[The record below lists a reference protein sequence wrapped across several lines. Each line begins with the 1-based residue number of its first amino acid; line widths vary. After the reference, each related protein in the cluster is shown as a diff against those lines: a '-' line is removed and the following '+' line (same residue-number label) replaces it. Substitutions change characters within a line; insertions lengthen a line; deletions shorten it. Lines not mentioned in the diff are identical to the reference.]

1 MDPFGFS
8 NVDAR
13 NTDHEPNIYQS
24 SVEEVAQKEAGKSLN
39 GAQTQ
44 SLLTVMEQ
52 YSAGSLTLG
61 QAINIIATAIGVSK
75 EEAKA
80 IIEGAA

>member
-1 MDPFGFS
+1 MS
-8 NVDAR
+8 IKEA
-13 NTDHEPNIYQS
+13 
-24 SVEEVAQKEAGKSLN
+24 AQKEAGKSLN

-44 SLLTVMEQ
+44 SLLAVMEQ
-52 YSAGSLTLG
+52 YAAGSLTLG
-61 QAINIIATAIGVSK
+61 QAVNIIATAIGVSK